1 MKKNIKNAIAILTSC
16 IFFTGLISC
25 SNIFADKKTQEASF
39 VTDSP
44 VLCIHFD
51 AAERTAKPVLSKNE
65 IPELTEIT
73 ISIQDDEGD
82 VPVELSYFSKY
93 SDMNAA
99 EGVPYIKLP
108 YKYSY
113 DASKKRYNF
122 IITAKKGAS
131 GFYGKTAKPVE
142 LVKGNNDVSIE
153 MKLNGL
159 GKGAAGFIINL
170 DYSNVTNKDFVTNAH
185 VELFGEIDGQSGSE
199 TPLSVYDYTVKDNP
213 QAFNDAGFTFAVD
226 NITTSNY
233 TAKIQLFAE
242 NVLLYSCVEAIELS
256 ASLKSCS
263 TIPVTKFKKVYKLT
277 YNIDDEVKNEPG
289 FSFTPVNY
297 IDYSAEKSIESLP
310 VPVRDGYAFLYWYK
324 EEDTDND
331 GVVDEVLVDR
341 LFKDTELNVKWAKKT
356 YDVTSENIEKTMG
369 GVFGNNINA
378 PYVINVSGNIS
389 CEVLG
394 KALDRGSG
402 KYFTVDLSNATL
414 VDASGVVTD
423 TFARGDIGD
432 NFDSLKNIILPSA
445 VKTIDNHAFNG
456 SKNLES
462 VKFAEGCQLTAIGFQ
477 AFYNCK
483 ALKEIELPAS
493 LETIGSKAFESCEA
507 LKKIE
512 LPANLETIGA
522 NAFEF
527 CKNLESVKFAENSCL
542 TSIGVYA
549 FDSCNKLTEITIP
562 ASLTTIKDS
571 AFMSS
576 GLKTVTFESGS
587 KLEEIL
593 WRAFSNCHDL
603 EEFVIPDSVTTIGEE
618 AFSND
623 EKLSSIHIGK
633 SVNKIG
639 AGAFANCP
647 SLTTIT
653 IDSQNNNFILK
664 DNILYNKDCTEFIF
678 IPSGLT
684 TLTIPKSV
692 TAIIPSV
699 LQSLPLE
706 KIVVE
711 DGNTKFKAINGVLY
725 NYDGTEII
733 IYPANK
739 ADTTFEIPASV
750 KTIKENAFGITEAL
764 KELTIGANVDFIEYG
779 AFRQYSKFTVK
790 QKNELCWYYC
800 PELDKSTK
808 EDIIDY
814 DTLVLFQD
822 QLEKDFNNSEKSGW
836 YVRSEITLDYYY
848 STKETEFEEDK
859 TVVAVTL
866 ATGDSLNVS
875 DGTWTIISDKD
886 TYYVLT
892 TELGKSYK
900 IGWVDGYNH
909 TLDGNDFIIENN
921 DWDDFEDCKIYLCYA
936 DSKPLPLYEIGSDV
950 PSFNGY
956 NDDEP
961 FLIIK
966 GTGRK
971 VYINVSYTKCAFRIS
986 EYNDKN

>member
-25 SNIFADKKTQEASF
+25 SNIFADKKTQESS

-44 VLCIHFD
+44 LLCIHFD

-108 YKYSY
+108 YKFSY
-113 DASKKRYNF
+113 DVSKKRYNF

-170 DYSNVTNKDFVTNAH
+170 DYSKVENKDFVTNAH
-185 VELFGEIDGQSGSE
+185 VELFGENDDPSGSE
-199 TPLSVYDYTVKDNP
+199 TLLSVYDYTVKDNP
-213 QAFNDAGFTFAVD
+213 QAFKDAGFTFAMD

-256 ASLKSCS
+256 DSLKSYS
-263 TIPVTKFKKVYKLT
+263 TISVTNFKKVYKLT

-297 IDYSAEKSIESLP
+297 IDISAEKSIESLP
-310 VPVRDGYAFLYWYK
+310 VPVRDGYMFLYWYK

-331 GVVDEVLVDR
+331 GVVDEVLVDS
-341 LFKDTELNVKWAKKT
+341 LFKDTELYVKWAKKT
-356 YDVTSENIEKTMG
+356 YDVTSENIEKIMG

-394 KALDRGSG
+394 KALDKGSG

-414 VDASGVVTD
+414 VDYNGDVTD

-432 NFDSLKNIILPSA
+432 NFDSLKNIILPKA

-456 SKNLES
+456 SENLES
-462 VKFAEGCQLTAIGFQ
+462 VKFAEECQLTAIGFQ

-493 LETIGSKAFESCEA
+493 LETIGSHAFDSCEA

-512 LPANLETIGA
+512 LPASLKTIES
-522 NAFEF
+522 NAFAV

-542 TSIGVYA
+542 TSIGIYA
-549 FDSCNKLTEITIP
+549 FDRCNKLTEITIP

-576 GLKTVTFESGS
+576 GLKSVTFESGS

-593 WRAFSNCHDL
+593 VRAFFNCHDL

-623 EKLSSIHIGK
+623 EKLSRIHIGK

-639 AGAFANCP
+639 AGVFDNCP
-647 SLTTIT
+647 SLTTVT

-664 DNILYNKDCTEFIF
+664 DKILYNKDCTEFIF
-678 IPSGLT
+678 IPSDLT
-684 TLTIPKSV
+684 TLTIPKSM
-692 TAIIPSV
+692 TTITPSV

-706 KIVVE
+706 EIVVE
-711 DGNTKFKAINGVLY
+711 NGNTKFKAINGVLY

-733 IYPANK
+733 LYPANK
-739 ADTTFEIPASV
+739 ADTAFEIPDSV

-779 AFRQYSKFTVK
+779 AFRQCSKFTVK
-790 QKNELCWYYC
+790 QKNELCWFYC
-800 PELDKSTK
+800 PDSDKYTK
-808 EDIIDY
+808 EDIIGY
-814 DTLVLFQD
+814 ELVLLPD
-822 QLEKDFNNSEKSGW
+822 QLAIDFDRCEKSGW
-836 YVRSEITLDYYY
+836 YARSEITLDYYY

-859 TVVAVTL
+859 QVVAVTL
-866 ATGDSLNVS
+866 VTGDSLNVS

-900 IGWVDGYNH
+900 IGWVDGYNY
-909 TLDGNDFIIENN
+909 DEKGIDFIIENN
-921 DWDDFEDCKIYLCYA
+921 DWELFEDSKIYLCYA
-936 DSKPLPLYEIGSDV
+936 DSTPFPWYEIGSDEPEV
-950 PSFNGY
+950 SEY

-961 FLIIK
+961 FFIIK

-971 VYINVSYTKCAFRIS
+971 VYITVSDTNCAFRIS